1 MSFSR
6 SVIPRLIAA
15 TLLSGLLLPA
25 FAAAAD
31 IEERITQRLQ
41 TAIPGLQVDSMAP
54 AKAPGMYEVRTNN
67 GQIMYATDDAEYL
80 FIGDLVKLDSAGY
93 VNLTEQARTDQ
104 RRQTINEH
112 AKNGGLIQYA
122 AKGEQK
128 AVIDVFTDI
137 DCGYCR
143 KLHGEMDELNELGI
157 TVNYYGFPRS
167 GPGTDSFRKYVS
179 VWCAE
184 DPQAA
189 MNKAKSGGAVAFAD
203 CANPVA
209 EQYNLGRL
217 IGVTGTPSVVLEDGT
232 LMPGYVPAKTLARG
246 LGIF

>member
-1 MSFSR
+1 MSFSMP
-6 SVIPRLIAA
+6 VISRFIAVA
-15 TLLSGLLLPA
+15 LFSGLLLPA
-25 FAAAAD
+25 FVAAAD

-41 TAIPGLQVDSMAP
+41 TAVPGLQIESMAP
-54 AKAPGMYEVRTNN
+54 AKAPGIYEVRTNS
-67 GQIMYATDDAEYL
+67 GQIVYATEDAEYL
-80 FIGDLVKLDSAGY
+80 FIGDLVKLESAGY
-93 VNLTEQARTDQ
+93 VNLTEQARTSQ

-112 AKNGGLIQYA
+112 AKNGGLIQFA

-157 TVNYYGFPRS
+157 TVNYFGFPRS
-167 GPGTDSFRKYVS
+167 GPGTESFRKYVS
-179 VWCAE
+179 VWCAK
-184 DPQAA
+184 DPQGA
-189 MNKAKSGGAVAFAD
+189 MNKAKSGGSVSSAD

-217 IGVTGTPSVVLEDGT
+217 VGVTGTPAIVLEDGT
-232 LMPGYVPAKTLARG
+232 LMPGYVPAKTLARS
-246 LGIF
+246 LGIL

>member
-54 AKAPGMYEVRTNN
+54 TKAPGIYEVRTNN

-167 GPGTDSFRKYVS
+167 GPGTESFRK
-179 VWCAE
+179 
-184 DPQAA
+184 
-189 MNKAKSGGAVAFAD
+189 
-203 CANPVA
+203 
-209 EQYNLGRL
+209 
-217 IGVTGTPSVVLEDGT
+217 
-232 LMPGYVPAKTLARG
+232 YVPAKTLARG
-246 LGIF
+246 LGIL

>member
-1 MSFSR
+1 MSFSLP
-6 SVIPRLIAA
+6 VISRLVAA
-15 TLLSGLLLPA
+15 TLLGGLLLPA
-25 FAAAAD
+25 FAVAED

-41 TAIPGLQVDSMAP
+41 TAVPGLQVESMAP
-54 AKAPGMYEVRTNN
+54 AKAPGIYEVRTNS
-67 GQIMYATDDAEYL
+67 GQIVYATEDAEYL
-80 FIGDLVKLDSAGY
+80 FIGDLVKLENAGY
-93 VNLTEQARTDQ
+93 VNLTEQARTSQ

-112 AKNGGLIQYA
+112 AKKGGLIQYA

-167 GPGTDSFRKYVS
+167 GPGTESFRKYVS

-189 MNKAKSGGAVAFAD
+189 MNKAKSGGAVKPAD

-217 IGVTGTPSVVLEDGT
+217 VGVTGTPAIVLEDGT
-232 LMPGYVPAKTLARG
+232 LMPGYVPAETLARG
-246 LGIF
+246 LGIL

>member
-1 MSFSR
+1 MSFSLP
-6 SVIPRLIAA
+6 VIFRLVVAA
-15 TLLSGLLLPA
+15 LLGGLLLPA

-41 TAIPGLQVDSMAP
+41 TAVPGLQVESMAP
-54 AKAPGMYEVRTNN
+54 AKAPGIYEVRTNS
-67 GQIMYATDDAEYL
+67 GQIVYATADAEYL
-80 FIGDLVKLDSAGY
+80 FIGDLVKLEDAGY
-93 VNLTEQARTDQ
+93 VNLTEQARTSQ
-104 RRQTINEH
+104 RRQTMNQY

-128 AVIDVFTDI
+128 AAIDVFTDI

-143 KLHGEMDELNELGI
+143 KLHREMDQLNELGI

-167 GPGTDSFRKYVS
+167 GPGTESFRKYVS

-184 DPQAA
+184 DSQAA
-189 MNKAKSGGAVAFAD
+189 MDSAKSGGAVKTAD

-217 IGVTGTPSVVLEDGT
+217 VGVTGTPAIVLEDGT

-246 LGIF
+246 LGIL

>member
-1 MSFSR
+1 MSFYTPVISR
-6 SVIPRLIAA
+6 PGIAA
-15 TLLSGLLLPA
+15 LLCGLLLPA
-25 FAAAAD
+25 FVAAAD

-41 TAIPGLQVDSMAP
+41 AAVPGLQVENMAP
-54 AKAPGMYEVRTNN
+54 AKTPGIYEVRTNS
-67 GQIMYATDDAEYL
+67 GQIVYVTEDAEYL
-80 FIGDLVKLDSAGY
+80 FIGDLVQLEDAGY
-93 VNLTEQARTDQ
+93 VNLTEQARTSQ
-104 RRQTINEH
+104 RRQTMNQH
-112 AKNGGLIQYA
+112 AENGGLIQYP

-143 KLHGEMDELNELGI
+143 KLHGEMDQLNELGI
-157 TVNYYGFPRS
+157 SVNYYAFPRS
-167 GPGTDSFRKYVS
+167 GPGTESFRKYVS

-184 DPQAA
+184 DPQEA
-189 MNKAKSGGAVAFAD
+189 MNSAKNGGAVKPAD

-217 IGVTGTPSVVLEDGT
+217 VGVTGTPAIVLEDGT

-246 LGIF
+246 LGIL

>member
-1 MSFSR
+1 MSFSMP
-6 SVIPRLIAA
+6 VISRFIAVA
-15 TLLSGLLLPA
+15 LFSGLLLPA
-25 FAAAAD
+25 FVAAAD

-41 TAIPGLQVDSMAP
+41 TAVPGLQIESMAP
-54 AKAPGMYEVRTNN
+54 AKAPGIYEVRTNS
-67 GQIMYATDDAEYL
+67 GQIVYATEDAEYL
-80 FIGDLVKLDSAGY
+80 FIGDLVKLESAGY
-93 VNLTEQARTDQ
+93 VNLTEQARTSQ

-128 AVIDVFTDI
+128 VVIDVFTDI

-157 TVNYYGFPRS
+157 TVNYFGFPRS
-167 GPGTDSFRKYVS
+167 GPGTESFRKYVS
-179 VWCAE
+179 VWCAK

-189 MNKAKSGGAVAFAD
+189 MNKAKSGGSVSSAD

-217 IGVTGTPSVVLEDGT
+217 VGVTGTPAIVLEDGT
-232 LMPGYVPAKTLARG
+232 LMPGYVPAKTLARS
-246 LGIF
+246 LGIL

>member
-1 MSFSR
+1 MSFSLP
-6 SVIPRLIAA
+6 VISRLIAVA
-15 TLLSGLLLPA
+15 LSGGLLLPA

-31 IEERITQRLQ
+31 VEERITQRLQ
-41 TAIPGLQVDSMAP
+41 TAVPGLQVENMAP
-54 AKAPGMYEVRTNN
+54 AKAPGIYQVRTNS
-67 GQIMYATDDAEYL
+67 GQIVYVTEDAEYL
-80 FIGDLVKLDSAGY
+80 FIGDLVKLENAGY
-93 VNLTEQARTDQ
+93 VNLTEQARTGQ

-122 AKGEQK
+122 AKGRQK

-167 GPGTDSFRKYVS
+167 GPGTESFRKYVS

-189 MNKAKSGGAVAFAD
+189 MNKAKGGGAVQSAD

-217 IGVTGTPSVVLEDGT
+217 VGVTGTPAIVLEDGT

-246 LGIF
+246 LGIL

>member
-1 MSFSR
+1 MSFSMP
-6 SVIPRLIAA
+6 VISRFIAVA
-15 TLLSGLLLPA
+15 LFSGLLLPA
-25 FAAAAD
+25 FVAAAD

-41 TAIPGLQVDSMAP
+41 TAVPGLQIESMAP
-54 AKAPGMYEVRTNN
+54 AKAPGIYEVRTNS
-67 GQIMYATDDAEYL
+67 GQIVYATEDAEYL
-80 FIGDLVKLDSAGY
+80 FIGDLVKLESAGY
-93 VNLTEQARTDQ
+93 VNLTEQARTSQ

-112 AKNGGLIQYA
+112 AKNGGLIQFA

-157 TVNYYGFPRS
+157 TVNYFGFPRS
-167 GPGTDSFRKYVS
+167 GPGTESFRKYVS
-179 VWCAE
+179 VWCAK

-189 MNKAKSGGAVAFAD
+189 MNKAKSGGSVSSAD

-217 IGVTGTPSVVLEDGT
+217 VGVTGTPAIVLEDGT
-232 LMPGYVPAKTLARG
+232 LMPGYVPAKTLARS
-246 LGIF
+246 LGIL